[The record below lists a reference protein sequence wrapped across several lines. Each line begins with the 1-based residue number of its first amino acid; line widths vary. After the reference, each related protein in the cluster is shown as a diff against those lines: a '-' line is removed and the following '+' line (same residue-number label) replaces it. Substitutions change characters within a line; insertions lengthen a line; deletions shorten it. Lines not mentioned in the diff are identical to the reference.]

1 MLFYEWVLKMYALI
15 WLPDPDYKGI
25 TAKCA
30 NGVISGITFANIN
43 ICNENE
49 NKCVN
54 YQIMT

>member
-1 MLFYEWVLKMYALI
+1 MYALL
-15 WLPDPDYKGI
+15 WLPDSDYTGI
-25 TAKCA
+25 QYVTAKCA

-43 ICNENE
+43 ICNESK